1 MSGIEQAVAD
11 NLIPVVAMVG
21 GMLFTLATF
30 WITHWR
36 HVAIARQQTAF
47 KEQLLAKGLS
57 PDEIVRVVNA
67 GQGKSC

>member
-1 MSGIEQAVAD
+1 MNGIEQSIAD
-11 NLIPVVAMVG
+11 NLIPFVAIVG
-21 GMLFTLATF
+21 GLLFTLGTV

-57 PDEIVRVVNA
+57 PDEIVKVVNA
-67 GQGKSC
+67 GQGKTC